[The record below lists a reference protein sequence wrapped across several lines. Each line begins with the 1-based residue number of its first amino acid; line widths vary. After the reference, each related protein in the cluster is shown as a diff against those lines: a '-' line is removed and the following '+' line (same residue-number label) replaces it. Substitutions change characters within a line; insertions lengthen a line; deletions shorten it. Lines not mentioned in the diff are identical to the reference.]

1 MEENEEN
8 EKSLKQKLNEIKE
21 EIKIS
26 WLRDCDKTEYMILL
40 TKMLKEIQA
49 KDSLEE
55 YFSNN
60 EEDLSFFM
68 GDFFKDVLYNILIQ
82 PVIYGE
88 NGDEIGL
95 ELLLNIYKLF
105 QKFHKNKKYA
115 PLFENIRQKKG
126 MISLLVLIKEIEI
139 L

>member
-82 PVIYGE
+82 PAIYGE

-115 PLFENIRQKKG
+115 PLSKK
-126 MISLLVLIKEIEI
+126 
-139 L
+139 

>member
-1 MEENEEN
+1 MMENEEDQ
-8 EKSLKQKLNEIKE
+8 KSLKQTLNEIKE

-26 WLRDCDKTEYMILL
+26 YFRDYDKTEYMILL

-68 GDFFKDVLYNILIQ
+68 GDCLKDILSNILRQ
-82 PVIYGE
+82 SVIFGE

-105 QKFHKNKKYA
+105 QKFHKNNKNMHHYLK
-115 PLFENIRQKKG
+115 I
-126 MISLLVLIKEIEI
+126 
-139 L
+139 

>member
-1 MEENEEN
+1 MVENEEDQ
-8 EKSLKQKLNEIKE
+8 KSLKQTLNEIKE

-26 WLRDCDKTEYMILL
+26 YFRDCDKTEYMILL
-40 TKMLKEIQA
+40 TKMLKEMQA

-68 GDFFKDVLYNILIQ
+68 GDYLKDILSNILSQ
-82 PVIYGE
+82 PVIFGE

-115 PLFENIRQKKG
+115 PLFKNIRKIFDQKKKVCF
-126 MISLLVLIKEIEI
+126 LLLY
-139 L
+139 